1 MRGIG
6 RVVEGRGTYAGRCLS
21 LVFLVLAPSLLLLL
35 ASGMLRMLP
44 TRRRLWVYPFSEAL
58 WCLDCLSEVLGM
70 DIKLCDEIGSEKG
83 VGGQLVSYGKLCE
96 ALRQSECDLST
107 VGWSAE

>member
-1 MRGIG
+1 
-6 RVVEGRGTYAGRCLS
+6 

-58 WCLDCLSEVLGM
+58 WCLDCLSGVLGM
-70 DIKLCDEIGSEKG
+70 DMKLCDKIGSEKG
-83 VGGQLVSYGKLCE
+83 FGGQLVSYGKLCE
-96 ALRQSECDLST
+96 ALRQSECDLSA
-107 VGWSAE
+107 VGWSAD